1 MKRIALALGIL
12 ALSVAPLTAQDTRT
26 VTEPVIP
33 PACAKLDAQLTR
45 TGKTLAAA
53 DEHKL
58 DTDRIQKALD
68 TCGKGKGVELRMH
81 GVSDAF
87 LTGPLELRDGVTLV
101 VDKGVTLF
109 ASLDADVFAFSPGSC
124 GKLAHF
130 ERPAAMPAAP
140 NPVAAVGDLPPSPM
154 GRGRM
159 ASCKPMIT
167 ANDISGAGIMG
178 DGVIDARGGMKY
190 LGKDVSAWDLAEQA
204 RAGGAQLVSR
214 ILVASHADNFTL
226 YRITLKNSPN
236 FHVTYNAGDGFT
248 IWGLKIDTPH
258 RIAHV
263 VDGVETG
270 NGLSRNTDGID
281 PGNGSKNVTLTHSYI
296 RTGDDNFVLKGGGAG
311 ITNVTVSHNHFYWGH
326 GMSIGSETDG
336 GVSKLRVY
344 DLSLDGTDNGIRIK
358 SNGSRGGLTHDVLY
372 DDICIR
378 NSSNP
383 ITMDT
388 GYSDAG
394 TLKGDKPPVMKDINL
409 HNVRVSGGGK
419 FSFNGYDKDHRI
431 ATNLDHVLVTD
442 DLSTYTYSL
451 HHSDVSLG
459 PGPSN
464 LEFTGGED
472 FTLTGKPSEGKAD
485 SCTDKFVPFPTP
497 LY

>member
-12 ALSVAPLTAQDTRT
+12 ALSAAPLLAQDTRT

-33 PACAKLDAQLTR
+33 PSCVTLDAQLTR
-45 TGKTLAAA
+45 VGKSLAPA

-81 GVSDAF
+81 GASDAF

-101 VDKGVTLF
+101 VDQGVTLF
-109 ASLDADVFAFSPGSC
+109 ASLDADVFAMSPGSC

-130 ERPAAMPAAP
+130 ERPATMPAAP

-154 GRGRM
+154 GRGRGG
-159 ASCKPMIT
+159 SCKPMIS
-167 ANDISGAGIMG
+167 ANNISGAGIMG

-236 FHVTYNAGDGFT
+236 FHVSYNAGNGFT
-248 IWGLKIDTPH
+248 IWGVKIDTPQ
-258 RIAHV
+258 RLA
-263 VDGVETG
+263 
-270 NGLSRNTDGID
+270 RNTDGID
-281 PGNGSKNVTLTHSYI
+281 PGNGTKNVTITHSYI

-344 DLSLDGTDNGIRIK
+344 DLSLDGPDNAIRIK
-358 SNGSRGGLTHDVLY
+358 SNGSRGGLTHDVVY

-378 NSSNP
+378 NSPNP
-383 ITMDT
+383 ITLDT
-388 GYSDAG
+388 GYSAAG
-394 TLKGDKPPVMKDINL
+394 TLTGDKLPTMEDINL
-409 HNVRVSGGGK
+409 HNVRISGGGK

-431 ATNLDHVLVTD
+431 AANLDNVLVTD
-442 DLSTYTYSL
+442 SLATYTYSL
-451 HHSDVSLG
+451 HHSDVTIG

-472 FTLTGKPSEGKAD
+472 FTLKGKPSNGKAE
-485 SCTDKFVPFPTP
+485 SCTDKFVPFPKT